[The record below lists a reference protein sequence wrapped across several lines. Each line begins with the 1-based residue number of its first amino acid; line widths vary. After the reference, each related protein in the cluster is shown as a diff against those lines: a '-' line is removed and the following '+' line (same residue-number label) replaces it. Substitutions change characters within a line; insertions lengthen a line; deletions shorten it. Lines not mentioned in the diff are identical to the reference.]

1 MGAARPARQARQ
13 LRGIALRHILHRL
26 IEFILATDSG
36 IRLKGA
42 KIGVNINIKS
52 ATQAFVMSKPA
63 SSHAASSQPATHAVR
78 PDQSSGG
85 MSKGLTNYGDNGF
98 SLFLRKAF
106 IKGAGFTDSAL
117 DRPVIGIANTGSA
130 YNPCH
135 GNAPQLIE
143 AVKRGVMLAGG
154 LPMDFPT
161 ISIHESFAQPTSMYL
176 RNLMSMDTEEMIR
189 AQPMDAV
196 VLIGGCDKTVP
207 AQLMGAASAN
217 IPAIQLITGSMLT
230 GSHRGDRVGACT
242 DCRRY
247 WGRFRAE
254 EIDAQEVADV
264 NNQLVASVGTCS
276 VMGTASTM
284 ACIAEALGMTVP
296 GGASPPA
303 VTADRIRVAEST
315 GAQAVRIARERLTID
330 KILTAA
336 AFENAMRVLLAIG
349 GSTNGIVHLTA
360 IAGRMGFE
368 VDLKALDRMGRET
381 PVLLDLKPSGQHYM
395 EDFHHAGGM
404 ATLLRELKPLLHLD
418 ALTVTGRTLG
428 EEIEAAG
435 PGFRQDVVRPM
446 ANPIYPQGGIAVL
459 EGNLAPGGAIIKQ
472 SAANPALMEHEGRAV
487 VFENLEDM
495 ADRIDNPDLDVT
507 ADDILVLKNI
517 GPKGAPG
524 MPEAGYMPIP
534 KKLALAGV
542 KDMVRISDGRMS
554 GTAFGTIV
562 LHVMPE
568 SAIGGPL
575 AQVRNGD
582 RIRLSVARREISLLV
597 SADELARRMQQNPV
611 VAPTGARGYH
621 KLFLQTVTQADQG
634 VDFDFLR
641 AAQMRQTIPG
651 KK

>member
-1 MGAARPARQARQ
+1 MSDDKNK
-13 LRGIALRHILHRL
+13 
-26 IEFILATDSG
+26 EN
-36 IRLKGA
+36 KGHSL
-42 KIGVNINIKS
+42 N
-52 ATQAFVMSKPA
+52 P
-63 SSHAASSQPATHAVR
+63 AASSE
-78 PDQSSGG
+78 G
-85 MSKGLTNYGDNGF
+85 MSKGLANYGDRGF

-106 IKGAGFTDSAL
+106 IKGAGYTDSAL
-117 DRPVIGIANTGSA
+117 ERPVVGITNTGSA

-143 AVKRGVMLAGG
+143 AVKRGIMLAGG

-161 ISIHESFAQPTSMYL
+161 ISIHESFSNPTSMYL
-176 RNLMSMDTEEMIR
+176 RNLMSMDTEELLR

-207 AQLMGAASAN
+207 AQLMGAASAGL
-217 IPAIQLITGSMLT
+217 PAVQLITGSMLT
-230 GSHRGDRVGACT
+230 GSHRSERVGACT

-247 WGRFRAE
+247 WGKFRAE
-254 EIDAQEVADV
+254 EIDAEEIADV
-264 NNQLVASVGTCS
+264 NSQLVASVGTCS

-303 VTADRIRVAEST
+303 VTADRIRVAEQS
-315 GAQAVRIARERLTID
+315 GALAVEIARKRLTID
-330 KILTAA
+330 KVLTEK

-349 GSTNGIVHLTA
+349 GSTNAIIHLTA
-360 IAGRMGFE
+360 IAGRMGLE
-368 VDLKALDRMGRET
+368 MDLKALDRMGRDT

-435 PGFRQDVVRPM
+435 PGFKQDVVRT
-446 ANPIYPQGGIAVL
+446 ASNPIYPQGGIAVL
-459 EGNLAPGGAIIKQ
+459 QGNLAPGGAIIKQ
-472 SAANPALMEHEGRAV
+472 SAADPKLMEHEGRAV

-495 ADRIDNPDLDVT
+495 ANRIDLPDLDVT
-507 ADDILVLKNI
+507 AEDILVLKHI
-517 GPKGAPG
+517 GPKGAT

-534 KKLALAGV
+534 KKLAKAGV
-542 KDMVRISDGRMS
+542 KDIVRISDGRMS

-562 LHVMPE
+562 LHVTPE

-575 AQVRNGD
+575 AYVQNGD
-582 RIRLSVARREISLLV
+582 RIRLSVENRELALLV
-597 SADELARRMQQNPV
+597 SDEELAKRRAAKPV
-611 VAPTGARGYH
+611 VIPTAQRGYR
-621 KLFLQTVTQADQG
+621 KLFLETVTQADKG
-634 VDFDFLR
+634 VEFDFL
-641 AAQMRQTIPG
+641 MPPMTG
-651 KK
+651 KVPKAK